1 MARIIFTTIGS
12 LGDLYPYLAIARR
25 LRQRGHDPL
34 LVTIEYH
41 RARVEAA
48 GIAFAPLRV
57 AMGDLS
63 DVELMKKAMD
73 PRQGPEFVFRQV
85 VFPAMRQT
93 TDDITHAAIGADLL
107 VSHVMTFGTRMIA
120 EKQGIPW
127 LSTTL
132 APISFLSAYDPPLLP
147 KAPWL
152 RRLRWLGPGFH
163 GALIAFLKWSIRDW
177 AEPVHAL
184 RREWG
189 LPPLKQPIFE
199 GSHSPFGAL
208 ALFSQVLGEPQR
220 DWPASVI
227 QTGFPFYDQDAVI
240 EPSLQAFLDA
250 GEPPLVFTLGSAAVM
265 NPGEFFTQSVKAAHR
280 LGVRAVLVTGPEASH
295 RPAALPNGMLAVDY
309 APFSALFA
317 RARVIVHQ
325 GGVGTTG
332 QALRSGKPMLVVPV
346 SHDQPDNAERVRRRG
361 IGRVLPI
368 TRYTAER
375 AVAELAPL
383 LRESAYADRAAV
395 VGEQVRAENGV
406 ECACDAIERVLSTR

>member
-1 MARIIFTTIGS
+1 MARIVFTTIGS

-34 LVTIEYH
+34 LVTIDHH
-41 RARVEAA
+41 RARIESA

-73 PRQGPEFVFRQV
+73 PSQGPEFVFRQV
-85 VFPAMRQT
+85 VLPALRQT
-93 TDDITHAAIGADLL
+93 TDDIAQAAKGADLL

-132 APISFLSAYDPPLLP
+132 APIAFLSAYDPPVPP

-163 GALIAFLKWSIRDW
+163 KMLIALLKWSIRNW
-177 AEPVHAL
+177 AEPVHVL

-189 LPPLKQPIFE
+189 LPSISQPIFDD
-199 GSHSPFGAL
+199 SHSPFGVL
-208 ALFSQVLGEPQR
+208 ALFSPVLGERQP
-220 DWPASVI
+220 DWPSAVT

-240 EPSLQAFLDA
+240 EPTLQTFLDA
-250 GEPPLVFTLGSAAVM
+250 GEPPVVFTLGSAAVM
-265 NPGEFFTQSVKAAHR
+265 NPGEFFTHSAAAAQR

-295 RPAALPNGMLAVDY
+295 RPTSLPEGMLAVDY

-368 TRYTAER
+368 TRYTAQR
-375 AVAELAPL
+375 AGAELAPL
-383 LRESAYADRAAV
+383 LRESAYAERAAV

-406 ECACDAIERVLSTR
+406 ESACDAIERVLNAQ

>member
-1 MARIIFTTIGS
+1 
-12 LGDLYPYLAIARR
+12 
-25 LRQRGHDPL
+25 
-34 LVTIEYH
+34 
-41 RARVEAA
+41 
-48 GIAFAPLRV
+48 
-57 AMGDLS
+57 
-63 DVELMKKAMD
+63 
-73 PRQGPEFVFRQV
+73 
-85 VFPAMRQT
+85 
-93 TDDITHAAIGADLL
+93 
-107 VSHVMTFGTRMIA
+107 
-120 EKQGIPW
+120 
-127 LSTTL
+127 
-132 APISFLSAYDPPLLP
+132 
-147 KAPWL
+147 
-152 RRLRWLGPGFH
+152 
-163 GALIAFLKWSIRDW
+163 LIAFLKWSIRDW